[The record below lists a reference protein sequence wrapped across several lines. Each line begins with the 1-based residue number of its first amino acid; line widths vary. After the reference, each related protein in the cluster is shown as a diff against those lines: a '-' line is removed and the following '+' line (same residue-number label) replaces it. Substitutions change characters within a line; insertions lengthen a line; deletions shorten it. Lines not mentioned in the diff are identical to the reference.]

1 MIKENMKETEAA
13 STLLVQVIVLVLMGM
28 FLSMH
33 VLISFVWSGFLS
45 AFLSVE
51 WLPTAMHY
59 LQSWEFARL
68 SVGIPFV
75 IMLFCCI
82 HNYLNLKRSLPDQ
95 INPDVMQSI
104 VGSDGRVVEFPNDHP
119 LYVDVLKMSKKAG
132 IRPPRLFACLNSRTV
147 NAWTMPG
154 KNGDNAVLVY
164 SPLLD
169 GMTRS
174 DLRAVIGHELG
185 HIICCHYDKAKI
197 NSLALSSLSD
207 KLGKSNTITKAANS
221 DLVSS
226 FMSNKEQE
234 EADIVG
240 STLMINAGYNPL
252 AMVVVITK
260 HPGSTMDVLKSR
272 PSNADRAMNV
282 FNFLTYQY
290 PSKVKS
296 GYNCNEYKNFL
307 TYANPIVEKR
317 NSNKNKLAKFNKEQ
331 KKLQAARDKNMSKY
345 KVSGGQSSW
354 GAVYS
359 FLTEEETKS
368 K

>member
-1 MIKENMKETEAA
+1 MSDMIKENMKETEAA

-33 VLISFVWSGFLS
+33 VLISFVWSGLLS

-185 HIICCHYDKAKI
+185 HIMGSDVRRKILLGSVVQTLGCFYGRGLRFCFKDAGDVLHDHKGMPTFVAITTAILTFIVGIVVVCIGFLPWLWSKA
-197 NSLALSSLSD
+197 LLWWREYHDEYYADARGAWLTGDALGMAEALIVLHWIAVSSGRVTGFGLLQMVRSAIQEEEKD
-207 KLGKSNTITKAANS
+207 VHPPEKFRVRRWKPDFDGNWKAAY
-221 DLVSS
+221 L
-226 FMSNKEQE
+226 
-234 EADIVG
+234 
-240 STLMINAGYNPL
+240 
-252 AMVVVITK
+252 
-260 HPGSTMDVLKSR
+260 DVMRRRGISR
-272 PSNADRAMNV
+272 
-282 FNFLTYQY
+282 
-290 PSKVKS
+290 
-296 GYNCNEYKNFL
+296 
-307 TYANPIVEKR
+307 
-317 NSNKNKLAKFNKEQ
+317 
-331 KKLQAARDKNMSKY
+331 
-345 KVSGGQSSW
+345 
-354 GAVYS
+354 
-359 FLTEEETKS
+359 
-368 K
+368 